1 MFDTADIPITAEV
14 LTLIAE
20 IAEIDEVKGAWCAL
34 AIRGLRIKTR
44 DTVKKS
50 KPRRTRRAAPS
61 SASPPA
67 RVGRVSWASIKPVP
81 NGTASS
87 PGGNLT
93 NFAKTL
99 QKGQLVSLER
109 EIEYRAI
116 KETAK
121 GQQVKYTIAKID
133 APSMRRL
140 SKVEASDDPS
150 DGANDV

>member
-1 MFDTADIPITAEV
+1 
-14 LTLIAE
+14 
-20 IAEIDEVKGAWCAL
+20 
-34 AIRGLRIKTR
+34 
-44 DTVKKS
+44 
-50 KPRRTRRAAPS
+50 
-61 SASPPA
+61 
-67 RVGRVSWASIKPVP
+67 VP